1 MPPNTCTPQQEE
13 DEESSDLKN
22 HRQKSGRTFKFQA
35 LKVTKTI
42 QVELFY
48 FKLKNV
54 TDTIQVELF

>member
-48 FKLKNV
+48 FKL
-54 TDTIQVELF
+54 

>member
-22 HRQKSGRTFKFQA
+22 HRQQSGRTFKF
-35 LKVTKTI
+35 KTSKFTEKI

-48 FKLKNV
+48 FKHENL
-54 TDTIQVELF
+54 